1 MNRDLAITGLVAL
14 PVFTFAITQG
24 RALGV
29 CAGSA
34 IGAAGTVTV
43 GGDTACSAAEKLS
56 ISLTLAAVVVSI
68 AGGIA
73 LHRSSQTFQPRAVR
87 RKLRR

>member
-14 PVFTFAITQG
+14 PVFAFAITQG
-24 RALGV
+24 RALGA

-34 IGAAGTVTV
+34 IGAAGTTV